1 MNRQELI
8 DAIVELTREP
18 DSSVLAFTMMLSMLP
33 IDQLGRLFDALAD
46 YDDVRR
52 EAAKRRAAAEDTVQ

>member
-1 MNRQELI
+1 
-8 DAIVELTREP
+8 
-18 DSSVLAFTMMLSMLP
+18 MMLSMLP